1 MGRRGG
7 LASVEARRKSG
18 KMSEWA
24 TNALQ
29 SRRRKKAIK
38 KTKEMSE
45 IKALIYCRVSSER
58 QKTEGHGLDSQEQR
72 CRLYCEQK
80 GYEVEGQFEA
90 ILHGIRPSRSS

>member
-1 MGRRGG
+1 MNKKTISKVMSEMGRRGG

-38 KTKEMSE
+38 K
-45 IKALIYCRVSSER
+45 
-58 QKTEGHGLDSQEQR
+58 QK
-72 CRLYCEQK
+72 K
-80 GYEVEGQFEA
+80 
-90 ILHGIRPSRSS
+90 